1 MVEVTSVK
9 LSPVGNEAKGRPQ
22 KVGRPKELGHSPEGG
37 GESQERV
44 L

>member
-9 LSPVGNEAKGRPQ
+9 MSPVRNEAKGRPQ
-22 KVGRPKELGHSPEGG
+22 KVGHPKELGHSPEDD
-37 GESQERV
+37 GESQGRV